1 MKPITT
7 FQFNENKLHF
17 LYVRPSHQ
25 TFGSYTIRLND
36 SKTDWELIIG
46 ESGEDKWLELYNGN
60 ECVKDYPLHQTEL
73 TIDLVTEIFKYITY

>member
-17 LYVRPSHQ
+17 LYVRPSNLF
-25 TFGSYTIRLND
+25 FGHYIIRLND
-36 SKTDWELIIG
+36 SQTDWELIIG
-46 ESGEDKWLELYNGN
+46 ESGEDNWLELYNGN
-60 ECVKDYPLHQTEL
+60 ECVKTYQLHQTEL

>member
-17 LYVRPSHQ
+17 LYVRP
-25 TFGSYTIRLND
+25 TNLTWGSYTIRLND
-36 SKTDWELIIG
+36 SQTDWELIIG
-46 ESGEDKWLELYNGN
+46 ESGEVKWLELYNGN
-60 ECVKDYPLHQTEL
+60 ECVKTYTNNQTEL